1 MSTIQWLQH
10 YSVVVMTAVFVMI
23 FAATYWPG
31 RKKAI
36 EQDGQIPFKDDV

>member
-1 MSTIQWLQH
+1 MSVILWLSH
-10 YSVVVMTAVFVMI
+10 YSVVVMTALFVMI
-23 FAATYWPG
+23 FAATYWPS